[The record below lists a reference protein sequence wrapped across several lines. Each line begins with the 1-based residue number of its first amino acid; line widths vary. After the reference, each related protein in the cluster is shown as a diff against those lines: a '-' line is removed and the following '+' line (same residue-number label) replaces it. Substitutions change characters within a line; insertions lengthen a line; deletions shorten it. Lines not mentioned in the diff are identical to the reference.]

1 MKHNRILFLFQI
13 AILLS
18 LLCACSN
25 EAAKSNIEDGF
36 DYEYS
41 NAKGQSFAFHCSNPN
56 ATVYEKTVNDLIS
69 EWNDNVALAE
79 KTYNRND
86 VLILT
91 EGYVQNINKESKDS
105 YYMLL
110 SQDEDSGLFSTEE
123 LRVYFNDETLDSLM
137 KLKKGDYVTLLC
149 TAQTGYNL
157 SSRNLIW
164 DAGRVGLVVSHNG
177 VNDGDHLPAG
187 VAHGRHVGLPFISFF
202 LKIKL

>member
-149 TAQTGYNL
+149 TAQDTT
-157 SSRNLIW
+157 
-164 DAGRVGLVVSHNG
+164 
-177 VNDGDHLPAG
+177 
-187 VAHGRHVGLPFISFF
+187 FF
-202 LKIKL
+202 LSIRSLKLI

>member
-79 KTYNRND
+79 KTYNRNVFSD
-86 VLILT
+86 C
-91 EGYVQNINKESKDS
+91 SP
-105 YYMLL
+105 L
-110 SQDEDSGLFSTEE
+110 SA
-123 LRVYFNDETLDSLM
+123 V
-137 KLKKGDYVTLLC
+137 
-149 TAQTGYNL
+149 
-157 SSRNLIW
+157 
-164 DAGRVGLVVSHNG
+164 
-177 VNDGDHLPAG
+177 
-187 VAHGRHVGLPFISFF
+187 ISMV
-202 LKIKL
+202 

>member
-36 DYEYS
+36 EYEYS
-41 NAKGQSFAFHCSNPN
+41 NAKGQSFAFHCSSPN

-79 KTYNRND
+79 KTYNRDD

-91 EGYVQNINKESKDS
+91 EGYIQNINKGSKDS

-110 SQDEDSGLFSTEE
+110 SQDEESGLFSTEE
-123 LRVYFNDETLDSLM
+123 LRVYF
-137 KLKKGDYVTLLC
+137 K
-149 TAQTGYNL
+149 
-157 SSRNLIW
+157 
-164 DAGRVGLVVSHNG
+164 
-177 VNDGDHLPAG
+177 
-187 VAHGRHVGLPFISFF
+187 
-202 LKIKL
+202 